1 MKCLGCSSVV
11 QLTGRNFHIIKIAKI
26 YEFAVVSKPFRSFC
40 ISVCPECIMF
50 FFILIKRTCKVT
62 TKLRITIRVKIL
74 NLYSPV
80 FVLFQELLDMKTLTW
95 YWIIYRNPIQLN
107 DSDQHCPWV
116 VHLLICEIWCQRQ
129 GVESRGGS

>member
-1 MKCLGCSSVV
+1 MLRLLVCSAVDRSQFSHNKNRKNLRICSSQQTIQVI
-11 QLTGRNFHIIKIAKI
+11 L
-26 YEFAVVSKPFRSFC
+26 YFC
-40 ISVCPECIMF
+40 LSRMYNV